1 MDDKPLILGV
11 DGGGTKTIAYL
22 ARAGITAKNTDSPWT
37 IMGKGNSGSS
47 NQQAVGFEAATIALE
62 QAIAGAF
69 ADATIDLQP
78 ISSCCLALA
87 GSDRAADQDQIQ
99 HWIQQ
104 FIPANHLHI
113 VNDAVPLLTAGTTKQ
128 WGVALIAGT
137 GSFCW
142 GRNQQGQT
150 ARSGGWGYLMGDEG
164 SGFALGQ
171 SALQSLTQEADGRGQ
186 PTTLTSQ
193 ILTTLK
199 CQQPEKLIP
208 KVYGNSDSRTLIADL
223 APIVLK
229 EATAGDA
236 LALKIVQDAAGS
248 LAAMVESVAQQ
259 LGLDD
264 PFPLVLAGSLLTGS
278 PLLQGKLEAQL
289 QNRELPADPIQ
300 AVTNPVLGTLQ
311 IAYQSLAT

>member
-11 DGGGTKTIAYL
+11 DGGGSKTIAYL
-22 ARAGITAKNTDSPWT
+22 ARAGITAEETGSPWT
-37 IMGKGNSGSS
+37 ILGKGNSGPS
-47 NQQAVGFEAATIALE
+47 NQQAVGFEAATTALE
-62 QAIAGAF
+62 QAIAGSF
-69 ADATIDLQP
+69 ADAAIDLQP

-87 GSDRAADQDQIQ
+87 GSDRVADQDQIQ
-99 HWIQQ
+99 QWVQQ
-104 FIPANHLHI
+104 FIPVNHLHI
-113 VNDAVPLLTAGTTKQ
+113 VNDAVPLLAAGTTQQ

-171 SALQSLTQEADGRGQ
+171 AALQSLTQEADGRSQ
-186 PTTLTSQ
+186 PTTLTAK
-193 ILTTLK
+193 ILTTLN
-199 CQQPEKLIP
+199 CQQPEELIP
-208 KVYGNSDSRTLIADL
+208 KVYGNSEPRTLIADL
-223 APIVLK
+223 APIVLN
-229 EATAGDA
+229 EATAGDP
-236 LALKIVQDAAGS
+236 LALKIVLDAAGS
-248 LAAMVESVAQQ
+248 LATMVESVAQQ

-264 PFPLVLAGSLLTGS
+264 SFPLVWAGSLLTGS
-278 PLLQGKLEAQL
+278 PLLQGKLEGQL

-300 AVTNPVLGTLQ
+300 AVTSPVLGTLQ